1 MADNYLELCTCSCV
15 LNIHSFAHLTERK
28 NIFFLF
34 FFSSPPPLAPFV
46 PLTGW

>member
-34 FFSSPPPLAPFV
+34 FFSSPPLAPFV